1 MANEAIINIRI
12 DESIKNKASKVLAD
26 SGLTTS
32 VAVRLFLLKVIQEKS
47 VPAELMMPNPKTVRA
62 IKAAR
67 SGSTTKAKNKKD
79 LFKKLNA

>member
-1 MANEAIINIRI
+1 
-12 DESIKNKASKVLAD
+12 
-26 SGLTTS
+26 
-32 VAVRLFLLKVIQEKS
+32 LLKVIQEKS

-67 SGSTTKAKNKKD
+67 SGRTTKAKNKKD

>member
-62 IKAAR
+62 MKAAR
-67 SGSTTKAKNKKD
+67 SSRTTKAKSKKD

>member
-1 MANEAIINIRI
+1 MAIEAIINIRI
-12 DESIKNKASKVLAD
+12 DENIKNKAAKVLAD

-32 VAVRLFLLKVIQEKS
+32 VAIRLFLLKIIQEKS
-47 VPAELMMPNPKTVRA
+47 VPADLVMTNAKTSRA

-67 SGSTTKAKNKKD
+67 SGRTTKAKNKKD